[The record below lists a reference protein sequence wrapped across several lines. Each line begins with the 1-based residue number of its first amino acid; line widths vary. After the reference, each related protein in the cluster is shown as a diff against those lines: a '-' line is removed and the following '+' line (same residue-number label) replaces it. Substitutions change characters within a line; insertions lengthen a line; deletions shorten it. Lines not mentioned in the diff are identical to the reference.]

1 MKKKILSF
9 MLAFAFILSVLPAG
23 STAVEE
29 KSTVNG
35 KDKKEAMEVV
45 KSFISKAFSLQ
56 VENLEGLDLIS
67 KNAKDFEEYVKLRYQ
82 LNHGN
87 SSKVSNSNLKKELF
101 FNAVDFRP
109 RDNAVLDVMV
119 QVIEISKYEDFDKD
133 FRFCETYKL
142 RLVKED
148 GTWKILKAQDNSYN
162 IENMIKPEKEVDKKG
177 YDDMQSKIDAHFLR
191 TDNKRDELQEYL
203 DRLEFNYNEYMKK
216 AVDNTPRRDKIKS
229 NIANIEVK
237 DISKEDKQE
246 VVQVASDFISK
257 AFSIQVENLEG
268 LDLISKNAKD
278 FEEYVKLRYK
288 LNFGSQYKHESVN
301 LEVEKNEFDFKIL
314 EFKSRGKDVVDI
326 KLDVVETT
334 KYKGQEESS
343 IYHEIYTLRLVR
355 EDSAWKVLKA
365 QDGSYYIERAVKPEP
380 ERDKKG
386 YEDMQSKI
394 DAHFARKDLKK
405 GEMEEYLDNLE
416 FNYNEYMKKRV
427 EELKE
432 MKREEN
438 KQKPENAVKTDKKEV
453 IEDEDVIEPPKILCV
468 SFNFDVMRGYLA
480 KFKG

>member
-9 MLAFAFILSVLPAG
+9 MLAFAFVFSVLPAG
-23 STAVEE
+23 SMAVEE
-29 KSTVNG
+29 KSVVNG

-148 GTWKILKAQDNSYN
+148 GNWKILKAQDNSYN

-177 YDDMQSKIDAHFLR
+177 HDDMQSKIDVHFLR

-216 AVDNTPRRDKIKS
+216 AVDDTPRRDKIK
-229 NIANIEVK
+229 
-237 DISKEDKQE
+237 
-246 VVQVASDFISK
+246 
-257 AFSIQVENLEG
+257 
-268 LDLISKNAKD
+268 
-278 FEEYVKLRYK
+278 
-288 LNFGSQYKHESVN
+288 
-301 LEVEKNEFDFKIL
+301 
-314 EFKSRGKDVVDI
+314 
-326 KLDVVETT
+326 
-334 KYKGQEESS
+334 
-343 IYHEIYTLRLVR
+343 
-355 EDSAWKVLKA
+355 
-365 QDGSYYIERAVKPEP
+365 
-380 ERDKKG
+380 
-386 YEDMQSKI
+386 
-394 DAHFARKDLKK
+394 
-405 GEMEEYLDNLE
+405 
-416 FNYNEYMKKRV
+416 
-427 EELKE
+427 
-432 MKREEN
+432 
-438 KQKPENAVKTDKKEV
+438 
-453 IEDEDVIEPPKILCV
+453 
-468 SFNFDVMRGYLA
+468 
-480 KFKG
+480 